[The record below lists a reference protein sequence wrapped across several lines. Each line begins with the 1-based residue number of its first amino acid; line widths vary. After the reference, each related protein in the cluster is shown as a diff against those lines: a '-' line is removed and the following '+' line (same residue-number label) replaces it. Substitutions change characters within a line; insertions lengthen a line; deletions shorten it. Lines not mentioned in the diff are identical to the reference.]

1 MDLTM
6 NKNTEVVGVSDALK
20 QLATKKSPSPVAAAN
35 LSTSSLP
42 TTASTTIGDAGDGAP
57 EILDHKISINPS
69 SSLGDDDSTTMDD
82 AAAPSCG
89 WWRFRPKYI
98 QHLMSPKYA
107 LMFLCLAGAIQGNW
121 PFRCN
126 HAMQFEG
133 ELEKKERV
141 YVWFDLWDMTAAHS
155 TEFEWFTHF
164 SYC

>member
-20 QLATKKSPSPVAAAN
+20 QLATKKSPSPVTAAN
-35 LSTSSLP
+35 SSTSSLP
-42 TTASTTIGDAGDGAP
+42 TTASTTIGDACDGAP
-57 EILDHKISINPS
+57 AILDHKISINPS

-107 LMFLCLAGAIQGNW
+107 LMFLCLAGAIQGN
-121 PFRCN
+121 
-126 HAMQFEG
+126 
-133 ELEKKERV
+133 
-141 YVWFDLWDMTAAHS
+141 
-155 TEFEWFTHF
+155 
-164 SYC
+164 